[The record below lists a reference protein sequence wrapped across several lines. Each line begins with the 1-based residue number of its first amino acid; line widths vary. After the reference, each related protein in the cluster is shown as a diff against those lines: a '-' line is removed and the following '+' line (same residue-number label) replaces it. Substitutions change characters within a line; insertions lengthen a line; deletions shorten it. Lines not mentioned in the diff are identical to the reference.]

1 MQPIVVLVAEDVDVI
16 REIVV
21 DFLSEAGHCVIQVA
35 DAAQALEVLR
45 ESTCSPDLLFTD
57 IKMPGAIDGIEL
69 ARLASISWPNMKVLI
84 TSGHLRP
91 TIQELPERSQFL
103 PNPTCAKASDG
114 QSKPCF
120 QNARLKR
127 RRLMRSDRV
136 PVSER
141 CFSGPRI
148 PRVWSNAIAGER
160 LVSHCKG

>member
-16 REIVV
+16 REIVA

-35 DAAQALEVLR
+35 EAAQALEVLR

-91 TIQELPERSQFL
+91 TTQELPERSQFL
-103 PNPTCAKASDG
+103 P
-114 QSKPCF
+114 KPYLCES
-120 QNARLKR
+120 LR
-127 RRLMRSDRV
+127 RAVEAMF
-136 PVSER
+136 SER
-141 CFSGPRI
+141 SPQTETLNALWPGPG
-148 PRVWSNAIAGER
+148 V
-160 LVSHCKG
+160 